1 MQQHR
6 NEKKKMKAEVTS
18 AHARPNCGGT
28 SPSGHLYSRATS
40 IQGTQNLAPEK
51 CSTTTVYSIIK

>member
-6 NEKKKMKAEVTS
+6 DEKKKMKSEVTS
-18 AHARPNCGGT
+18 AHARPNYSRT
-28 SPSGHLYSRATS
+28 SLLEHLYSRDTS
-40 IQGTQNLAPEK
+40 VQGTQNLAPEK